1 MFRRLEGW
9 NKCPNDIKTLTIGK
23 ERANMN
29 IIKTT
34 IAIALCAMMTG
45 CITSF
50 DGTIVPASSST
61 LQNEMTEG
69 VYTA

>member
-1 MFRRLEGW
+1 MKDGTSIQKLNLNRKKL
-9 NKCPNDIKTLTIGK
+9 KMNDK
-23 ERANMN
+23 
-29 IIKTT
+29 T
-34 IAIALCAMMTG
+34 IAFSIAAAFLMTG